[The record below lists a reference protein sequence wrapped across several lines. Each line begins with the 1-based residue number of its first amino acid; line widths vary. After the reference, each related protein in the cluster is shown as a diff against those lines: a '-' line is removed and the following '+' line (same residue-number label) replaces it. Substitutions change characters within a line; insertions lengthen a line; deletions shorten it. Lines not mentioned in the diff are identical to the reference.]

1 MKMKLPVKAV
11 ALLLPVLLTCW
22 PIQSAA
28 QAASCPP
35 VDEGL
40 QDLDFVRFRTQL
52 LQILGRRDLK
62 ALLKHVDPRIKASFG
77 GHDGHQGLIAL
88 WKLDTR
94 PEASGIWQELS
105 LVLSLG
111 GRFDGENPNRF
122 TAPYTFNCPAVNDA
136 FEELIVLGRDVVLRA
151 GPDPKSQARRTLS
164 FELVTRVRD
173 ADGEYVESKP
183 MSLGGESHPWFQV
196 RLADGTSGYIWGK
209 YLRSPIDF
217 RAGFTRK
224 VGVWTLDFFVAGD

>member
-1 MKMKLPVKAV
+1 M
-11 ALLLPVLLTCW
+11 LLPCLLACW
-22 PIQSAA
+22 PIQPAA

-40 QDLDFVRFRTQL
+40 QDFDFVRFRTQL

-62 ALLKHVDPRIKASFG
+62 ALLQHVDPRIKASFG
-77 GHDGHQGLIAL
+77 GHSGHQGLIKL
-88 WKLDTR
+88 WKLDAK

-111 GRFDGENPNRF
+111 GRFDAGNPNSF
-122 TAPYTFNCPAVNDA
+122 VAPYTFNCPAVNDA
-136 FEELIVLGRDVVLRA
+136 FEDLIVLGRDVALRA
-151 GPDPKSQARRTLS
+151 GPDPKSRVLRTLR
-164 FELVTRVRD
+164 FERVTRVLD
-173 ADGEYVESKP
+173 ATGGYVESKP

-196 RLADGTSGYIWGK
+196 RLADGTTGYIWGK

-224 VGVWTLDFFVAGD
+224 AGVWKLDFFVAGD